1 MNEEFQIALSLALNE
16 SSIAKVK
23 ERLNNLKKEL
33 QTTIEVNVEVA
44 KPKIDKIPPIEPKI
58 EPKIEP
64 NLIPKIEPVIE
75 PIVDSTGIKNYTA
88 QIEALQERI
97 NDLKAT
103 LESIDA
109 SDSASDIMWYRVE
122 LEKAQNQMADLV
134 NKQKNLGK
142 ETKKL
147 SFQHVVDAIK
157 SATKNAK
164 IFTMALIGAR
174 SIYFGIRKAMNAFL
188 SQNEEL
194 QNKLNACYYALGSL
208 FAPILEYIVNLF
220 VKLIGYVNVF
230 LRALGFAGINM
241 SKFGKKASSS
251 AKSTKE
257 INKSLSGFDE
267 LNNIGGNEPQG
278 GGGGAGGVENPFEN
292 QDLDLTWIDR
302 ITQFGEWCKAN
313 IPLISGLLLGVA
325 SGIIAIKLGCDGI
338 KALGIGLIVG
348 GIAMSIMSLIE
359 YLKDPT
365 WSSFGG
371 IIQGIGIAILGLA
384 LIIGSVPLAVAG
396 VIVLVAGLL
405 ASHWEEVKA
414 FLQNIEDGI
423 GNAITNCRTWLTE
436 NLGIIGTVIDIFV
449 ATALGFVQ
457 GLVEGIKDFLDNL
470 FLGIKQ
476 IIDGIIMICN
486 GDLKGGLSL
495 ILQGLWSIIKGLV
508 LLVWDII
515 KDTLKG
521 IIGSLANFG
530 KTAWTKITG
539 FFSKVVNGFGQF
551 WQQMSDKAKTWVKN
565 IINKYIISP
574 INKVISWINS
584 KLHFSYSGLRVLG
597 KEIVPSFSVQL
608 AHLNSLPQLNVGT
621 NYVPN
626 DMVAQLHQGEA
637 VVPKKFNS
645 KEYFTNNND
654 ETNALLEKLINR
666 VENLEMNPYVTVKD
680 VGKASVKYI
689 NSQKRIKGVE
699 VI

>member
-103 LESIDA
+103 IESIDA

-122 LEKAQNQMADLV
+122 LEKAQNQMVDLV

-164 IFTMALIGAR
+164 IFTMALIGVR

-241 SKFGKKASSS
+241 SNFGKKASSS

-278 GGGGAGGVENPFEN
+278 GGGGAGGVENPFED

-302 ITQFGEWCKAN
+302 ITKFGEWCKVN
-313 IPLISGLLLGVA
+313 IPLISGLLLGVVA
-325 SGIIAIKLGCDGI
+325 GITAIKLGCDGI
-338 KALGIGLIVG
+338 KALGIGLLVG

-371 IIQGIGIAILGLA
+371 IITGIGVALLGLA
-384 LIIGSVPLAVAG
+384 LIIGSVPLAIAG

-414 FLQNIEDGI
+414 FFENIENGLT
-423 GNAITNCRTWLTE
+423 NAIANCRTWLTE

-449 ATALGFVQ
+449 GAVLGFTK
-457 GLVEGIKDFLDNL
+457 GLVEGVKDFLDNL
-470 FLGIKQ
+470 FLGIRQ

-486 GDLKGGLSL
+486 GDLKGGLTM
-495 ILQGLWSIIKGLV
+495 ILQGLWLIIKGLV

-515 KDTLKG
+515 KDTLG
-521 IIGSLANFG
+521 TILDSIINFG
-530 KTAWTKITG
+530 KTAWSKISN
-539 FFSKVVNGFGQF
+539 FFSKVINGFGQF
-551 WQQMSDKAKTWVKN
+551 WQKMSDKAKTWVKN
-565 IINKYIISP
+565 IINKYIINP

-597 KEIVPSFSVQL
+597 KEIVPGFSVQL
-608 AHLNSLPQLNVGT
+608 ANLNSLPQLNVGT

-637 VVPKKFNS
+637 VVPKQFNS
-645 KEYFTNNND
+645 KEYFNND
-654 ETNALLEKLINR
+654 NGETNHLLERLIDK
-666 VENLEMNPYVTVKD
+666 VDHLELKPYVTVKD

-689 NSQKRIKGVE
+689 NSQSRIKGVN
-699 VI
+699 VV

>member
-23 ERLNNLKKEL
+23 ERLKELKKEL

-44 KPKIDKIPPIEPKI
+44 KPKLPQIDP
-58 EPKIEP
+58 
-64 NLIPKIEPVIE
+64 PVITPVIHTE
-75 PIVDSTGIKNYTA
+75 GIKDYSA
-88 QIEALQERI
+88 QIEFLKEKIEDLQ
-97 NDLKAT
+97 AT
-103 LESIDA
+103 LSMVDA
-109 SDSASDIMWYRVE
+109 SDSKSDVLWYRTE
-122 LEKAQNQMADLV
+122 LEKAQNQLLDLI
-134 NKQKNLGK
+134 NKQNGLSK
-142 ETKKL
+142 ETENTAKKASKM
-147 SFQHVVDAIK
+147 SFQKIADSIK
-157 SATKNAK
+157 QATKNAK
-164 IFTMALIGAR
+164 VFTMALIGIR
-174 SIYFGIRKAMNAFL
+174 SVYFGIRKVMNTYL

-208 FAPILEYIVNLF
+208 FAPILERIVNIF

-241 SKFGKKASSS
+241 ANFGKKASGS
-251 AKSTKE
+251 AKSAKE
-257 INKSLSGFDE
+257 IKKSLSGFDE
-267 LNNIGGNEPQG
+267 LNNIGGDESNG
-278 GGGGAGGVENPFEN
+278 GGVGGGMENPFEN

-313 IPLISGLLLGVA
+313 IPLIVGLVAGLVA
-325 SGIIAIKLGCDGI
+325 SITAIKLGLGGI
-338 KALGIGLIVG
+338 KALGIGILVA
-348 GIAMSIMSLIE
+348 GIAMAVASLIE
-359 YLKDPT
+359 YIKDPS

-371 IIQGIGIAILGLA
+371 IITGIGVALLGLS
-384 LIIGSVPLAVAG
+384 LIIGSMPLAIAG

-414 FLQNIEDGI
+414 FFENIENGLT
-423 GNAITNCRTWLTE
+423 NAITNCRTWLTE
-436 NLGIIGTVIDIFV
+436 NLGIIGTIIDIFV
-449 ATALGFVQ
+449 GAVLGFTK
-457 GLVEGIKDFLDNL
+457 GLVEGVKDFLDNL
-470 FLGIKQ
+470 FLGIRQ
-476 IIDGIIMICN
+476 IIDGIIMICD

-515 KDTLKG
+515 KDTLG
-521 IIGSLANFG
+521 TILDSIINFG
-530 KTAWTKITG
+530 KTAWSKISN
-539 FFSKVVNGFGQF
+539 FFSKVINGFGQF
-551 WQQMSDKAKTWVKN
+551 WQKMSDKARTWVRD
-565 IINKYIISP
+565 IINKYIINP

-626 DMVAQLHQGEA
+626 DMVAQLHKGEA
-637 VVPKKFNS
+637 VVPKQFNS
-645 KEYFTNNND
+645 KEYFNNDND
-654 ETNALLEKLINR
+654 ETNHLLERLIDK
-666 VENLEMNPYVTVKD
+666 VDHLELKPYVTVKD

-689 NSQKRIKGVE
+689 NSQSRIKGVNI
-699 VI
+699 V

>member
-23 ERLNNLKKEL
+23 ERLKELKKEL

-44 KPKIDKIPPIEPKI
+44 KPKLPQIDP
-58 EPKIEP
+58 
-64 NLIPKIEPVIE
+64 PVIT
-75 PIVDSTGIKNYTA
+75 PVIHTDGIKDYSA
-88 QIEALQERI
+88 QIEFLKEKIEDLQ
-97 NDLKAT
+97 AT
-103 LESIDA
+103 LSMIDA
-109 SDSASDIMWYRVE
+109 SDSKSDVLWYRTE
-122 LEKAQNQMADLV
+122 LEKAQNQLLDLI
-134 NKQKNLGK
+134 NKQNGLGK
-142 ETKKL
+142 ETENTAKKASKM
-147 SFQHVVDAIK
+147 SFQKIADSIK
-157 SATKNAK
+157 QATKNAK
-164 IFTMALIGAR
+164 VFTMALIGIR
-174 SIYFGIRKAMNAFL
+174 SLYLGIRKVMNTYL

-208 FAPILEYIVNLF
+208 FAPILERIVNIF

-241 SKFGKKASSS
+241 ANFGKKASGS
-251 AKSTKE
+251 AKSAKE
-257 INKSLSGFDE
+257 IKKSLSGFDE
-267 LNNIGGNEPQG
+267 LNNIGGDESNG
-278 GGGGAGGVENPFEN
+278 GGVGGGVENPFEN

-302 ITQFGEWCKAN
+302 ITKFGEWCKAN
-313 IPLISGLLLGVA
+313 IPLIVGLVA
-325 SGIIAIKLGCDGI
+325 GLVAGITAIKLGLGGI
-338 KALGIGLIVG
+338 KALGIGILVA
-348 GIAMSIMSLIE
+348 GIAMAVASLIQ
-359 YLKDPT
+359 YIKDPS

-371 IIQGIGIAILGLA
+371 IITGIGVALLGLS
-384 LIIGSVPLAVAG
+384 LIIGSMPLAIAG
-396 VIVLVAGLL
+396 VIVLIAGLL

-436 NLGIIGTVIDIFV
+436 NLGIIGTIIDIFV
-449 ATALGFVQ
+449 GAVLGFTK
-457 GLVEGIKDFLDNL
+457 GLVDGVKEFLDNL
-470 FLGIKQ
+470 FLGIRQ
-476 IIDGIIMICN
+476 IIDGIIMICD

-515 KDTLKG
+515 KNTLG
-521 IIGSLANFG
+521 TILDSIINFG
-530 KTAWTKITG
+530 KTVWSKISN
-539 FFSKVVNGFGQF
+539 FFSKVINGFGQF
-551 WQQMSDKAKTWVKN
+551 WQKMSDKARTWVRD
-565 IINKYIISP
+565 IINRYIINP

-584 KLHFSYSGLRVLG
+584 KLHFSYGGLRVLG

-637 VVPKKFNS
+637 VVPKQFNS
-645 KEYFTNNND
+645 KEYFNNDND
-654 ETNALLEKLINR
+654 ETNHLLERLIDK
-666 VENLEMNPYVTVKD
+666 VDHLELKPYVTVKD

-689 NSQKRIKGVE
+689 NSQSRIKGVNI
-699 VI
+699 V

>member
-23 ERLNNLKKEL
+23 ERLKELKKEL

-44 KPKIDKIPPIEPKI
+44 KPKLPQIDPPII
-58 EPKIEP
+58 V
-64 NLIPKIEPVIE
+64 PVIHT
-75 PIVDSTGIKNYTA
+75 DGIKDYSA
-88 QIEALQERI
+88 QIEFLKEKIEDLQ
-97 NDLKAT
+97 AT
-103 LESIDA
+103 LSMVDA
-109 SDSASDIMWYRVE
+109 SDSKSDVLWYRTE
-122 LEKAQNQMADLV
+122 LEKAQNQLLDLI
-134 NKQKNLGK
+134 NKQNNLGK
-142 ETKKL
+142 ETEDTAKKASKM
-147 SFQHVVDAIK
+147 SFQKIADSIK
-157 SATKNAK
+157 QATKNAK
-164 IFTMALIGAR
+164 VFTMALIGIR
-174 SIYFGIRKAMNAFL
+174 SLYLGIRKVMNTYL

-241 SKFGKKASSS
+241 ANFGKKASGS
-251 AKSTKE
+251 AKSAKE
-257 INKSLSGFDE
+257 IKKSLSGFDE
-267 LNNIGGNEPQG
+267 LNNIGGDESS
-278 GGGGAGGVENPFEN
+278 GGGAGGGMENPFDN

-313 IPLISGLLLGVA
+313 IPLIVGLVA
-325 SGIIAIKLGCDGI
+325 GLVAGITAIKLGLGGI
-338 KALGIGLIVG
+338 KALGIGILVA
-348 GIAMSIMSLIE
+348 GIAMAIASLIQ
-359 YLKDPT
+359 YIKDPS

-371 IIQGIGIAILGLA
+371 IITGIGVALLGLS
-384 LIIGSVPLAVAG
+384 LIIGSMPLAIAG
-396 VIVLVAGLL
+396 VIVLVTGLL
-405 ASHWEEVKA
+405 ASHWEKVKA
-414 FLQNIEDGI
+414 FFENIENGLT
-423 GNAITNCRTWLTE
+423 NAITNCRTWLTE

-470 FLGIKQ
+470 FLGIRQ

-486 GDLKGGLSL
+486 GDLKGGLTM

-551 WQQMSDKAKTWVKN
+551 WQQMSDKAKTWVRD
-565 IINKYIISP
+565 IINRYIINP

-626 DMVAQLHQGEA
+626 DMVAQLHKGEA
-637 VVPKKFNS
+637 VVPKQFNS
-645 KEYFTNNND
+645 KEYFNNNND
-654 ETNALLEKLINR
+654 DTNHLLERLIDK
-666 VENLEMNPYVTVKD
+666 VDHLEMKPYVTVKD

-689 NSQKRIKGVE
+689 NSQSRIKGVNI
-699 VI
+699 V

>member
-23 ERLNNLKKEL
+23 ERLKELKKEL

-44 KPKIDKIPPIEPKI
+44 KPKLPQIDP
-58 EPKIEP
+58 
-64 NLIPKIEPVIE
+64 PVIT
-75 PIVDSTGIKNYTA
+75 PVIHTNGIKDYTA
-88 QIEALQERI
+88 QIEFLKDKIEDLQ
-97 NDLKAT
+97 AT
-103 LESIDA
+103 LSMVDA
-109 SDSASDIMWYRVE
+109 SDSKSDVLWYRTE
-122 LEKAQNQMADLV
+122 LEKAQNQLLDLI
-134 NKQKNLGK
+134 NKQNGLGK
-142 ETKKL
+142 ETENTAKKASKM
-147 SFQHVVDAIK
+147 SFQKIADSIK
-157 SATKNAK
+157 QATKNAK
-164 IFTMALIGAR
+164 VFTMALIGIR
-174 SIYFGIRKAMNAFL
+174 SLYFGIRRAMNTYL

-208 FAPILEYIVNLF
+208 FAPILDHIVNIF

-241 SKFGKKASSS
+241 ANFGKKASGS
-251 AKSTKE
+251 AKSAKE
-257 INKSLSGFDE
+257 IKKSLSGFDE
-267 LNNIGGNEPQG
+267 LNNIGGDESNG
-278 GGGGAGGVENPFEN
+278 GGVGGGMENPFEN
-292 QDLDLTWIDR
+292 QDLNLTWIDR
-302 ITQFGEWCKAN
+302 ITKFGEWCKAN
-313 IPLISGLLLGVA
+313 IPLIVGLVA
-325 SGIIAIKLGCDGI
+325 GLVAGITAIKLGLGGI
-338 KALGIGLIVG
+338 KALGIGILVA
-348 GIAMSIMSLIE
+348 GIAMAVSSLIQ
-359 YLKDPT
+359 YIKDPS

-371 IIQGIGIAILGLA
+371 IIAGIGVALLGLS
-384 LIIGSVPLAVAG
+384 LIIGSMPLAIAG

-405 ASHWEEVKA
+405 ASHWESVKA
-414 FLQNIEDGI
+414 FFENIENGLT
-423 GNAITNCRTWLTE
+423 NAITNCRTWLTE

-597 KEIVPSFSVQL
+597 KEIVPSFTVQL

-626 DMVAQLHQGEA
+626 DMVAQLHKGEA
-637 VVPKKFNS
+637 VVPKQFNS
-645 KEYFTNNND
+645 KEYFNND
-654 ETNALLEKLINR
+654 NDKTNHLLERLIDK
-666 VENLEMNPYVTVKD
+666 VDHLELKPYVTVKD

-689 NSQKRIKGVE
+689 NSQSRIKGVN
-699 VI
+699 VV